1 MQTMYKYLFIAVLV
15 ISSASCDNSNQYF
28 EKIITEEYSGLY
40 MSIFDRD
47 EVEILKFTTHRD
59 SLVRLQAWNAM
70 ISTPSSNLSALVD
83 KVIEDNSKAAWASLW
98 YKDLDEDLVSELEN
112 LWETNP
118 ELRVG
123 LATVLGK
130 NGTERALSMLL
141 DTEIEKSDD
150 ELEFVIA
157 YAVGELT
164 GKLPTSST
172 QQLQIVRKTF
182 ESSSPKIGR
191 SYLYGFY
198 RNNIELSAEVEK
210 DLLYRWEDA
219 LQNDLLDQF
228 VVKILM
234 KNYSKNVLYHYDL
247 DVYSV
252 MNVQLAIEIAK
263 GIKTADDNEHSIL
276 VLSTLLD
283 HKNPNV
289 MIAALK
295 TLQGKENYVTKLNS
309 VIRSKVAGNGSLEPA
324 VRLEGLNTINDPAS
338 LLTMVRNLAGDDPYL
353 QTVKYS
359 VLKKTLSDEDFFSLL
374 REDVNSEKRFNRLF
388 AINEFTSWWGSVD
401 KTFKTPQRIS
411 EARSIVF
418 NSLEIADRSM
428 IYGLTSL
435 FMDKDIIGDTEFS
448 KLEAMLARFS
458 LPEDVEVYQSV
469 SDILKKRFENEALAL
484 IDSLASKGNTA
495 LNNTLANQGW
505 DVEVVEGSPTKFR
518 KPDWKRL
525 AELGEN
531 PTFVLQTSKGNIKI
545 KMDVLAAPATI
556 SGMDSLAFA
565 GDYNDVAFHRVAQNF
580 VIQGGDVETGDGF
593 GGPDYVVPTEAS
605 AKQYERGVVGIAS
618 AGTDTEGSQ
627 YFVMHQWSPHL
638 NGRYTIIGEV
648 IEGLDVVD
656 KIIVGDK
663 VKYAYWEN

>member
-15 ISSASCDNSNQYF
+15 ISSASCGNSNQYF
-28 EKIITEEYSGLY
+28 EKIITEEYPGLY

-263 GIKTADDNEHSIL
+263 G
-276 VLSTLLD
+276 
-283 HKNPNV
+283 
-289 MIAALK
+289 
-295 TLQGKENYVTKLNS
+295 
-309 VIRSKVAGNGSLEPA
+309 R
-324 VRLEGLNTINDPAS
+324 
-338 LLTMVRNLAGDDPYL
+338 
-353 QTVKYS
+353 
-359 VLKKTLSDEDFFSLL
+359 
-374 REDVNSEKRFNRLF
+374 
-388 AINEFTSWWGSVD
+388 
-401 KTFKTPQRIS
+401 
-411 EARSIVF
+411 
-418 NSLEIADRSM
+418 
-428 IYGLTSL
+428 
-435 FMDKDIIGDTEFS
+435 
-448 KLEAMLARFS
+448 
-458 LPEDVEVYQSV
+458 
-469 SDILKKRFENEALAL
+469 
-484 IDSLASKGNTA
+484 
-495 LNNTLANQGW
+495 
-505 DVEVVEGSPTKFR
+505 
-518 KPDWKRL
+518 
-525 AELGEN
+525 
-531 PTFVLQTSKGNIKI
+531 
-545 KMDVLAAPATI
+545 
-556 SGMDSLAFA
+556 
-565 GDYNDVAFHRVAQNF
+565 
-580 VIQGGDVETGDGF
+580 
-593 GGPDYVVPTEAS
+593 
-605 AKQYERGVVGIAS
+605 
-618 AGTDTEGSQ
+618 
-627 YFVMHQWSPHL
+627 
-638 NGRYTIIGEV
+638 
-648 IEGLDVVD
+648 
-656 KIIVGDK
+656 
-663 VKYAYWEN
+663 

>member
-1 MQTMYKYLFIAVLV
+1 MQK
-15 ISSASCDNSNQYF
+15 
-28 EKIITEEYSGLY
+28 E
-40 MSIFDRD
+40 
-47 EVEILKFTTHRD
+47 
-59 SLVRLQAWNAM
+59 
-70 ISTPSSNLSALVD
+70 
-83 KVIEDNSKAAWASLW
+83 
-98 YKDLDEDLVSELEN
+98 
-112 LWETNP
+112 
-118 ELRVG
+118 
-123 LATVLGK
+123 
-130 NGTERALSMLL
+130 
-141 DTEIEKSDD
+141 
-150 ELEFVIA
+150 
-157 YAVGELT
+157 
-164 GKLPTSST
+164 
-172 QQLQIVRKTF
+172 
-182 ESSSPKIGR
+182 
-191 SYLYGFY
+191 
-198 RNNIELSAEVEK
+198 
-210 DLLYRWEDA
+210 
-219 LQNDLLDQF
+219 
-228 VVKILM
+228 
-234 KNYSKNVLYHYDL
+234 
-247 DVYSV
+247 
-252 MNVQLAIEIAK
+252 
-263 GIKTADDNEHSIL
+263 DDNEHSIL

-531 PTFVLQTSKGNIKI
+531 PTF
-545 KMDVLAAPATI
+545 
-556 SGMDSLAFA
+556 
-565 GDYNDVAFHRVAQNF
+565 NDVAFHRVAQNF